1 MHELPVTESILEIT
15 LRHAAHAG
23 GTKVAHIYLV
33 LGELSSIVDDSVQ
46 FYWDFVSKDTLA
58 EGAQLHFR
66 RIPAEMRCR
75 DCGLAY
81 EPRKKGLMCPG
92 CGSTNVRV
100 VAGEEFYVEAI
111 DVLTEEQEQI
121 EGAGT

>member
-15 LRHAAHAG
+15 LRHAAQAG
-23 GTKVAHIYLV
+23 GRKVAHIYLV
-33 LGELSSIVDDSVQ
+33 MGELSSIVDDSVQ

-66 RIPAEMRCR
+66 RIPAEMRCEE
-75 DCGLAY
+75 CGRRY
-81 EPRKKGLMCPG
+81 EPREKGLMCPD
-92 CGSTNVRV
+92 CGGANVRV

-121 EGAGT
+121 EGAGA